1 MAGAPLGN
9 DNRAKGKMFY
19 DALRKALVQNPHRL
33 DKITD
38 TLITAAEAG
47 EAWAVKEIMDRMD
60 GKAVQVTQMENA
72 DGTPLLAGIQVSFI
86 KPSE

>member
-1 MAGAPLGN
+1 MAAPLGN

>member
-1 MAGAPLGN
+1 MAGAPIGN
-9 DNRAKGKMFY
+9 NNAAKTKMFY
-19 DALRKALVQNPHRL
+19 HALRKALVQNPHRL

-47 EAWAVKEIMDRMD
+47 ESWAVKEIMDRMD
-60 GKAVQVTQMENA
+60 GKAVQVTQMENS
-72 DGTPLLAGIQVSFI
+72 DGTPLLAGIQVSFV

>member
-38 TLITAAEAG
+38 TLITAAESG